1 MPGRKAKAAPPVLEA
16 KAPPPG
22 IPKAKAP
29 PPVLEPWQE
38 NPLGGIYRRPAP
50 PPQVLEP
57 PQESEPVAELS
68 PEAFDVAS
76 PADGIWTVNG
86 RDPDYRPD
94 GRRLVERETPRDE
107 FEEQV
112 GNAEPQSSD
121 ELREQIADIIVN
133 GRDPG
138 YVPDE
143 RDTDIGEDDSE
154 PARRDELAVSYPGQD
169 KPPSEQDPVLRGFA
183 VNGRDRNHDLDT
195 SSDEERDER
204 RRLRSRS
211 RDASPTEERTE
222 EPTEAV
228 DSRWLTTLASQLR
241 AGARIALTEA
251 QAQTVENE
259 FPADW
264 LDGAEPSSAAEVDT
278 NEAPQSSEPRP
289 ASPAADAAPEAA
301 VEDPMMVELSSE

>member
-138 YVPDE
+138 CVPDE

-211 RDASPTEERTE
+211 RDASPTEEGANGGCGLE
-222 EPTEAV
+222 MAHN
-228 DSRWLTTLASQLR
+228 SRL
-241 AGARIALTEA
+241 
-251 QAQTVENE
+251 
-259 FPADW
+259 
-264 LDGAEPSSAAEVDT
+264 
-278 NEAPQSSEPRP
+278 P
-289 ASPAADAAPEAA
+289 ASSWRSDST
-301 VEDPMMVELSSE
+301 DGSSSPNGRE